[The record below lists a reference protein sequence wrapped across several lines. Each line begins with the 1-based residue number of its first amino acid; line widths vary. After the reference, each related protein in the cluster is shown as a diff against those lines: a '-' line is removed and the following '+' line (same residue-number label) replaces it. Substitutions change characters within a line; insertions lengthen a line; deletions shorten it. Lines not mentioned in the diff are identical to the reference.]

1 VPSEHTKRYRSY
13 LIRCWLSVE
22 TESSAATV
30 ERFIVEVV
38 SDEPRRWG
46 FDTFDELV
54 AFLRAE
60 MLEPERA
67 KPRPEAGAHD
77 E

>member
-13 LIRCWLSVE
+13 LIRYWLSVE
-22 TESSAATV
+22 TESCAASV

-38 SDEPRRWG
+38 SDEQRRWG
-46 FDTFDELV
+46 FDTFDKLV

-67 KPRPEAGAHD
+67 TRRPEAGAID